1 MRRLILAIVLIA
13 VAAVAWVGV
22 RGYLARGH
30 LEDAAAQ
37 LPTFEQQMGDLQI
50 EEARATLSQVQSDT
64 NAARDLTSD
73 PVWNVLGAFPWGGQ
87 NLEAVGT
94 ATAAVDDV
102 VTEGLAG
109 LVDAGAGFV
118 AFRDAVGEGELD
130 SSGLTEAAA
139 GVDQLDASL
148 TEARAE
154 LEAIDRRYLVSQVES
169 ALDELESSLNVAEQA
184 GTRFSENL
192 TAVP

>member
-1 MRRLILAIVLIA
+1 MRKLLLAVVLILI
-13 VAAVAWVGV
+13 AAVAWVGV

-37 LPTFEQQMGDLQI
+37 LPTFEQQMGDLEI
-50 EEARATLSQVQSDT
+50 EEARATLDEIQSDT
-64 NAARDLTSD
+64 GAARDLTSD

-94 ATAAVDDV
+94 ATATVDDV
-102 VTEGLAG
+102 VSEGLAG

-139 GVDQLDASL
+139 GVDALDGSL

-154 LEAIDRRYLVSQVES
+154 LAAIDRRFLVDRVE
-169 ALDELESSLNVAEQA
+169 AAIDELEASLDVAEQA

-192 TAVP
+192 TDAS

>member
-94 ATAAVDDV
+94 ATATVDDV